1 MEGLKKCVGDGQD
14 HLSIDVLRVALAQDE
29 WLSHIKNWRRND
41 GSGLVE
47 ILRYND
53 QGAVG
58 GLDRTGLPPE
68 PESTGWQSAA

>member
-1 MEGLKKCVGDGQD
+1 MCRGWPGPPEYRCAACRPRTG
-14 HLSIDVLRVALAQDE
+14 RVVFPY
-29 WLSHIKNWRRND
+29 IKNWRRND